1 MSVLLRCLDF
11 PEKCLATSMET
22 FPFPCFLFFL
32 VLYSAQN
39 GSYYKKLSG
48 HVASVSTLNNP
59 VEALLR
65 VKVVQHFEKL
75 LKSTESLK

>member
-1 MSVLLRCLDF
+1 MLGFPKEMSGYVYGDISFSL
-11 PEKCLATSMET
+11 
-22 FPFPCFLFFL
+22 FLIFL
-32 VLYSAQN
+32 VFYSTHD

-65 VKVVQHFEKL
+65 VKVMQHFEKL
-75 LKSTESLK
+75 LKSTQSLK